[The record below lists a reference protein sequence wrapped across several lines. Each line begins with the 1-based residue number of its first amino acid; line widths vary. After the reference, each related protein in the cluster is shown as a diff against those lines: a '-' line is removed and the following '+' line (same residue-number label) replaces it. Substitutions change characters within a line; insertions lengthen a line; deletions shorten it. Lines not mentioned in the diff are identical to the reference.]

1 MVRFVPKSWGD
12 RLLTIENAKT
22 IKGESLGYLTGI
34 LYLAPHKQSGFNTC
48 PMASKGCASACL
60 FTAGHAAIHP
70 FINQSRI
77 QKTLNFFNNRDSF
90 MDDLRL
96 SIKRVIRL
104 AEKRGL
110 IPAIRLN
117 GTSDI
122 EWQRFGI
129 MQEFPLVQFYNYTK
143 VSRYLRDPLPN
154 HHYTFSRSESNQGTV
169 KSVIREHPDI
179 NVAVVFQVRRKGQLP
194 NRYLGRKVIDADL
207 HDLRFLDKK
216 GVICGLR
223 AKGKA
228 RKNSAAFDNSG
239 FVVRVDK
246 LNRPILERVE
256 NG

>member
-1 MVRFVPKSWGD
+1 MKFVPRSWGD
-12 RLLTIENAKT
+12 SLLTIENAKT
-22 IKGESLGYLTGI
+22 IKGEPLGYLTGI

-48 PMASKGCASACL
+48 PMASKGCAHACL

-70 FINQSRI
+70 FINESRI
-77 QKTLNFFNNRDSF
+77 QKTLNLFNNRESF
-90 MDDLRL
+90 LNDLRL
-96 SIKRVIRL
+96 SIKKIIRL

-110 IPAIRLN
+110 KPAIRLN

-122 EWQRFGI
+122 EWERFGI
-129 MQEFPLVQFYNYTK
+129 IQEFPAVKFYDYTK
-143 VSRYLRDPLPN
+143 VPKYLGNASPN
-154 HHYTFSRSESNQGTV
+154 HHFTFSRSESNQESV
-169 KSVIREHPDI
+169 KKVISEHPDTNI
-179 NVAVVFQVRRKGQLP
+179 AVVFQVRRKGQLP
-194 NRYLGRKVIDADL
+194 RRYLGREVIDADS

-228 RKNSAAFDNSG
+228 RKNSASFDNNG

-246 LNRPILERVE
+246 LNRPIHERVK

>member
-12 RLLTIENAKT
+12 KLLTIENAKT

-70 FINQSRI
+70 FINESRI

-90 MDDLRL
+90 LNDLRL

-104 AEKRGL
+104 AGKRGMK
-110 IPAIRLN
+110 PAIRLN

-122 EWQRFGI
+122 EWERFGI
-129 MQEFPLVQFYNYTK
+129 IKEFPAVTFYDYTK
-143 VSRYLRDPLPN
+143 VSKYLGIASPN
-154 HHYTFSRSESNQGTV
+154 HHYTFSRSESNQETV
-169 KSVIREHPDI
+169 KSVIRKHPDI

-194 NRYLGRKVIDADL
+194 KRYLGREVIDADL
-207 HDLRFLDKK
+207 SDARFLDKK

-228 RKNSAAFDNSG
+228 RANSAAFDNSG

-246 LNRPILERVE
+246 LNRPILERVK